1 MASADSSHPPPPYWL
16 LIAVLSSSLPLRP
29 EVSLRLYQAAFRLHR
44 SGETV
49 ERLQGDLLRGKVVR
63 LHKDLAIGSVV
74 GPAFEAEISTEAGE
88 GVVHFLL
95 TRQGLEQGEEDAA
108 SGQMQPELPLP
119 SRGGKWLN

>member
-1 MASADSSHPPPPYWL
+1 MASADSPTPPPPYWL

-44 SGETV
+44 SGENI

-74 GPAFEAEISTEAGE
+74 GPAFEAEISTEQGE

-95 TRQGLEQGEEDAA
+95 TRQGLELGEEEAA
-108 SGQMQPELPLP
+108 SGQHLPGVPTP
-119 SRGGKWLN
+119 SGKWLN

>member
-1 MASADSSHPPPPYWL
+1 MASADSPPPYGL

-44 SGETV
+44 SGENV
-49 ERLQGDLLRGKVVR
+49 ERLQGDLLQGKVVR

-74 GPAFEAEISTEAGE
+74 GPAFEAEISTESGE

-95 TRQGLEQGEEDAA
+95 TRQGLELGEEEAA
-108 SGQMQPELPLP
+108 SDSREGALPRP
-119 SRGGKWLN
+119 PGKWLN

>member
-1 MASADSSHPPPPYWL
+1 MASADSPTPPPPYWL

-44 SGETV
+44 SGENV

-74 GPAFEAEISTEAGE
+74 GPAFEAEISTEQGE

-95 TRQGLEQGEEDAA
+95 TRQGLELGEEEAE
-108 SGQMQPELPLP
+108 SGHHALGLPTP
-119 SRGGKWLN
+119 SGKWLN

>member
-1 MASADSSHPPPPYWL
+1 MASADSPTPPPPYWL

-44 SGETV
+44 SGENV

-74 GPAFEAEISTEAGE
+74 GPAFEAEISTEQGE

-95 TRQGLEQGEEDAA
+95 TRQGLELGEEEAE
-108 SGQMQPELPLP
+108 SGHHAPGLPTP
-119 SRGGKWLN
+119 SGKWLN

>member
-1 MASADSSHPPPPYWL
+1 MASADSPTPPPPYWL
-16 LIAVLSSSLPLRP
+16 LIAVLSSSLPRRP

-44 SGETV
+44 SGENV

-74 GPAFEAEISTEAGE
+74 GPAFEAEISTEQGE

-95 TRQGLEQGEEDAA
+95 TRQGLELGEEEAE
-108 SGQMQPELPLP
+108 SGHHAPGLPTP
-119 SRGGKWLN
+119 SGKWLN

>member
-1 MASADSSHPPPPYWL
+1 MADADPPPPPYWL

-29 EVSLRLYQAAFRLHR
+29 EVSLRLYQAAYRLHR
-44 SGETV
+44 SGENL

-74 GPAFEAEISTEAGE
+74 GPAFEAEISTETGE

-95 TRQGLEQGEEDAA
+95 TRQGLELGDEQAE
-108 SGQMQPELPLP
+108 SPETLPP
-119 SRGGKWLN
+119 SQSGKWLN

>member
-1 MASADSSHPPPPYWL
+1 MASADSPPPPYWL

-29 EVSLRLYQAAFRLHR
+29 EVSLRLYQAAYRLHR
-44 SGETV
+44 SGENL

-74 GPAFEAEISTEAGE
+74 GPAFEAEISTESGE

-95 TRQGLEQGEEDAA
+95 TRQGLELGDEQAETADP
-108 SGQMQPELPLP
+108 QPQSQP
-119 SRGGKWLN
+119 GKWLN

>member
-1 MASADSSHPPPPYWL
+1 MASADSSPPPPPYWL

-44 SGETV
+44 SGENV

-108 SGQMQPELPLP
+108 SGQMQPGLPLP

>member
-1 MASADSSHPPPPYWL
+1 MASADSPTPPPPYWL

-44 SGETV
+44 SGENV

-74 GPAFEAEISTEAGE
+74 GPAFEAEISTEQGE

-95 TRQGLEQGEEDAA
+95 TRQGLELGEEEAE
-108 SGQMQPELPLP
+108 SGHAQPGLPTP
-119 SRGGKWLN
+119 SGKWLN

>member
-1 MASADSSHPPPPYWL
+1 MASADSSPPPPPYWL

-44 SGETV
+44 SGENV
-49 ERLQGDLLRGKVVR
+49 ERLQGDLLRGKVIR

-108 SGQMQPELPLP
+108 SGPKKPELPLP

>member
-1 MASADSSHPPPPYWL
+1 MASADSPPPYWL

-44 SGETV
+44 SGENV
-49 ERLQGDLLRGKVVR
+49 ERLQGDLLQGKVVR

-74 GPAFEAEISTEAGE
+74 GPAFEAEISTESGE

-95 TRQGLEQGEEDAA
+95 TRQGLELGEEEAA
-108 SGQMQPELPLP
+108 SHPEPTLPRAP
-119 SRGGKWLN
+119 GKWLN

>member
-1 MASADSSHPPPPYWL
+1 MASADSPTPPPPYWL

-44 SGETV
+44 SGENI

-74 GPAFEAEISTEAGE
+74 GPAFEAEISTEQGE

-95 TRQGLEQGEEDAA
+95 TRQGLELGEEEAA
-108 SGQMQPELPLP
+108 SGHHEPGLPTP
-119 SRGGKWLN
+119 SGKWLN

>member
-1 MASADSSHPPPPYWL
+1 MASADSPPPYWL

-44 SGETV
+44 SGENI
-49 ERLQGDLLRGKVVR
+49 ERLQGDLLQGKVVR

-74 GPAFEAEISTEAGE
+74 GPAFEAEISTESGE

-95 TRQGLEQGEEDAA
+95 TRQGLELGEEEAT
-108 SGQMQPELPLP
+108 SRPEPALPRAP
-119 SRGGKWLN
+119 AKWLN